1 MTLRYRDFTK
11 ADTMKPAVFQ
21 HFAPTAINEVLSLL
35 REHAPDARVL
45 AGGQSLVPLMNF
57 RLSRPSILID
67 LNNVEDLAYIR
78 DDGKALAIGAMT
90 RERAIENSDL
100 VRRAAPLLHEAT
112 SYIAHLP
119 IRSRGT
125 IGGSLANA
133 DPAAEYPAVSV
144 ALDFDMVIRSA
155 RGERKVG
162 ARDFFIGLLTTAM
175 EPDELLV
182 EIIVPKAPPRSGSAF
197 VEIARRHGDFAL
209 AGVAAQITYSGD
221 HVAAVR
227 MAACGV
233 GPGPLRLSDAEDII
247 MRDGLNDATARRAA
261 KAAADE
267 VDPSNDLH
275 ASASYRRHLTG
286 IMASRALLRAGERA
300 RGH

>member
-1 MTLRYRDFTK
+1 
-11 ADTMKPAVFQ
+11 MKPAVF
-21 HFAPTAINEVLSLL
+21 HHVAPTTIDEVLSLL
-35 REHAPDARVL
+35 SEHAPDARIL

-57 RLSRPSILID
+57 RLSCPSILID
-67 LNNVEDLAYIR
+67 LNHVQDLAYTR
-78 DDGKALAIGAMT
+78 DDGEALAIGAMT
-90 RERAIENSDL
+90 RERTIENSDL
-100 VRRAAPLLHEAT
+100 VRQAVPLLHEAT

-144 ALDFDMVIRSA
+144 ALDCHMVIWSA
-155 RGERKVG
+155 RGERRVR
-162 ARDFFIGLLTTAM
+162 ARDFFVGVLTTAM

-182 EIIVPKAPPRSGSAF
+182 EILVPKAPPRSGSVF

-209 AGVAAQITYSGD
+209 AGIAAQITYSGD
-221 HVAAVR
+221 DVVAVH

-233 GPGPLRLSDAEDII
+233 GPGPVKLSAAEDII
-247 MRDGLNDATARRAA
+247 MRDGLNEVTAKRAA

-267 VDPSNDLH
+267 VDPSSDLH
-275 ASASYRRHLTG
+275 ATAGYRRHLTG

>member
-1 MTLRYRDFTK
+1 
-11 ADTMKPAVFQ
+11 MKPAVFR
-21 HFAPTAINEVLSLL
+21 HVAPTAIDDVLSLL
-35 REHAPDARVL
+35 REHAADARIL

-57 RLSRPSILID
+57 RLSCPSILID

-78 DDGKALAIGAMT
+78 DDGASLAIGAMT
-90 RERAIENSDL
+90 RERTIENSDL
-100 VRRAAPLLHEAT
+100 VRRFAPLLHEAT
-112 SYIAHLP
+112 GYIAHLP

-133 DPAAEYPAVSV
+133 DPAAEYPAVAV
-144 ALDFDMVIRSA
+144 ALECDMVIRSV
-155 RGERKVG
+155 RGERRVRAG
-162 ARDFFIGLLTTAM
+162 DFFTGLLTTAM
-175 EPDELLV
+175 ESDELLV

-209 AGVAAQITYSGD
+209 AGVAAQIAFSGD
-221 HVAAVR
+221 RVTEVR
-227 MAACGV
+227 LAACGV
-233 GPGPLRLSDAEDII
+233 GPGPVKLSAAEEII
-247 MRDGLNDATARRAA
+247 IRDGLSEATAKRAA

-267 VDPSNDLH
+267 VDPSSDLH
-275 ASASYRRHLTG
+275 ATASYRRHLTG

>member
-1 MTLRYRDFTK
+1 
-11 ADTMKPAVFQ
+11 MKPAAFQ
-21 HFAPTAINEVLSLL
+21 HVVPTAIDEVLSLL
-35 REHAPDARVL
+35 SEHSPDARVL

-57 RLSRPSILID
+57 RLSCPSILID
-67 LNNVEDLAYIR
+67 LNRVEELAYIR
-78 DDGKALAIGAMT
+78 DGEGSLAIGAMT
-90 RERAIENSDL
+90 RERTIENSPA
-100 VRRAAPLLHEAT
+100 VRRFAPLLHEAT
-112 SYIAHLP
+112 RYIAHLP

-144 ALDFDMVIRSA
+144 ALGCQMVIRSA
-155 RGERKVG
+155 RGERRVS
-162 ARDFFIGLLTTAM
+162 ARDFFLGLLTTAI

-182 EIIVPKAPPRSGSAF
+182 EINVPKAPPGSGSAF

-209 AGVAAQITYSGD
+209 AGVAAQITCSGD
-221 HVAAVR
+221 DIVEVH

-233 GPGPLRLSDAEDII
+233 GPGPVKLLTAEEII
-247 MRDGLNDATARRAA
+247 MRDGLSEATAKRAA
-261 KAAADE
+261 RAAAEE
-267 VDPSNDLH
+267 VDPSSDLH
-275 ASASYRRHLTG
+275 ATAGYRRHLTG

>member
-1 MTLRYRDFTK
+1 
-11 ADTMKPAVFQ
+11 MKPAAFQ
-21 HFAPTAINEVLSLL
+21 HVAPTAIDEVLSLL
-35 REHAPDARVL
+35 SEHAPDARVL

-57 RLSRPSILID
+57 RLSCPSILID
-67 LNNVEDLAYIR
+67 LNRVEDLAYIR
-78 DDGKALAIGAMT
+78 DDGGSLAIGAMT
-90 RERAIENSDL
+90 RERTIETSDV
-100 VRRAAPLLHEAT
+100 VRRFAPLLHEAT

-144 ALDFDMVIRSA
+144 ALDCDMVIRST
-155 RGERKVG
+155 RGERRVR
-162 ARDFFIGLLTTAM
+162 ASDFFIGLLTTAM

-209 AGVAAQITYSGD
+209 AGVAVQITYSGD
-221 HVAAVR
+221 SLAEVH

-233 GPGPLRLSDAEDII
+233 GPGPVKLAAAEHII
-247 MRDGLNDATARRAA
+247 MQDGLNEATAKRAA
-261 KAAADE
+261 KAAAEE

-275 ASASYRRHLTG
+275 ATAGYRRHLTG
-286 IMASRALLRAGERA
+286 IMASRALLRAGARA
-300 RGH
+300 RDH

>member
-1 MTLRYRDFTK
+1 
-11 ADTMKPAVFQ
+11 MKPAVFE
-21 HFAPTAINEVLSLL
+21 HVAPATIGEVLSLL
-35 REHAPDARVL
+35 SEHAPDGRIL

-57 RLSRPSILID
+57 RLSCPSILID
-67 LNNVEDLAYIR
+67 LNNVEELAYIR
-78 DDGKALAIGAMT
+78 DDGAALAIGAMT
-90 RERAIENSDL
+90 RERTIENSDL
-100 VRRAAPLLHEAT
+100 VRRHTPLLHEAT

-144 ALDFDMVIRSA
+144 ALECEMVLRSV
-155 RGERKVG
+155 RGERKVK
-162 ARDFFIGLLTTAM
+162 AADFFMGLLTTVL

-182 EIIVPKAPPRSGSAF
+182 EIIVPKAPPRTGSAF

-209 AGVAAQITYSGD
+209 AGVAVQITYSGETIS
-221 HVAAVR
+221 HVG

-233 GPGPLRLSDAEDII
+233 GPGPIRLSDAEGII
-247 MRDGLNDATARRAA
+247 QQHGLSEATAKRAA
-261 KAAADE
+261 KAAAKE

-275 ASASYRRHLTG
+275 ATDSYRRHLTG
-286 IMASRALLRAGERA
+286 IIATRALLRAGERA
-300 RGH
+300 MGA